1 MSLLIHAT
9 ITISG
14 DKALLDPCAARVRQ
28 LLDEQPPD
36 GECSDH
42 HGENALCYDFKV
54 MAGIPFPVFARA
66 SQEFPA
72 LVVTAEWV
80 NLETGTRGA
89 ATIVEGRLTEHK
101 TDMLDMQGRSA
112 RPVHI
117 AVADN
122 GLLELALTF
131 FRVGRGEWLGYA
143 LTAKRD
149 ALLRVLRADD
159 GAIQLWATEGSA
171 EWSLYWHATDADG
184 DLEFRLVEAPQAIE
198 DSVYR
203 ELEQLAQNF
212 VAEWIWFATGPR
224 EEIAIETERFAR
236 YGYAVDDANLRS
248 ARLHK
253 MRQEAAPPQNGQQ
266 AGALKFTTA
275 DADEA
280 WLAALIMRSW
290 AAYTPPAES

>member
-9 ITISG
+9 ITITG
-14 DKALLDPCAARVRQ
+14 DKALLDPCAARVGQ
-28 LLDEQPPD
+28 LLDEQPSD
-36 GECSDH
+36 GECSVH
-42 HGENALCYDFKV
+42 HGESALCYDFKV

-72 LVVTAEWV
+72 LVVAVEWV

-89 ATIVEGRLTEHK
+89 ATIVEGRLAEHK
-101 TDMLDMQGRSA
+101 TDTLEMRGRSA

-117 AVADN
+117 AVAAN

-131 FRVGRGEWLGYA
+131 FRAGRGEWLGYA

-159 GAIQLWATEGSA
+159 GGIQLWATEGSA
-171 EWSLYWHATDADG
+171 EWSLNWHATDADG
-184 DLEFRLVEAPQAIE
+184 DLEFKRVDAPQAME

-212 VAEWIWFATGPR
+212 VAEWIWFATGRR
-224 EEIAIETERFAR
+224 EEIAIEMERFAR

-253 MRQEAAPPQNGQQ
+253 LHQETAPPLGTEQ

-275 DADEA
+275 DADET
-280 WLAALIMRSW
+280 WLAELITRSW
-290 AAYTPPAES
+290 AVYSPPVEP